1 MKGVIMEELETQVRE
16 VTDEEIMA
24 EQREKELKILNIVNM
39 PAPKSKVQEKETI
52 PVLILFVNNHFQSL
66 DEKHL
71 NQYIANA
78 MTTAICG
85 YIEDNQRN
93 KVEKWDKW
101 FVKWCMDNRKVKLV
115 YSSFKLIED
124 KISSLIVDNL
134 TQLTDKV
141 IEKYP
146 FSVENREIAEL
157 LVKGHDDYK
166 IVGDINDGRVQMI
179 RDEAVISYAFVPDYN
194 DKVKEIIEG

>member
-1 MKGVIMEELETQVRE
+1 MEELKKVSDKE
-16 VTDEEIMA
+16 V
-24 EQREKELKILNIVNM
+24 KENLNITNLANNLVNITIQ
-39 PAPKSKVQEKETI
+39 KQNEEVKEI
-52 PVLILFVNNHFQSL
+52 NPVLILFVNNHFQSL

-78 MTTAICG
+78 VTSVICS

-93 KVEKWDKW
+93 KVEKWDNW

-141 IEKYP
+141 IEEYP

-157 LVKGHDDYK
+157 LVKGHNDYK

-194 DKVKEIIEG
+194 DRVKEIIEG